1 MEVKSVALY
10 LRLSQEDEAARDQ
23 LKDESNSIHS
33 QRLLLRQYVKEHQEL
48 ASLPLREFVDDGYT
62 GTNFDRPQFQQMMAQ
77 VKAGEVGCILVK
89 DLSRFGRNY
98 LEVGD
103 YLEHIFPFLGVRF
116 VAVNDH
122 FDSQEYVGKTTG
134 IEVAFRNLVYQ
145 RYSQDLSEKVK
156 SAMHLKMSKGKYVT
170 SCPYGYRKDPADK
183 HHMVIDPETAP
194 IVREIFL
201 AAIAGKKTTE
211 IAAALNERQIPTPQ
225 MHKKTKEEKRHSAS
239 MWSHQAVLRILQ
251 NYKYTGAMVNFKV
264 ENAAIRAKVQRKNRP
279 EDWVVVEGQHEAIVS
294 KEEFRLAGESIRKV
308 KNAGV
313 KKFPSQSLPYYCGHC
328 GRRMRKTYGLDEYY
342 SCATQ
347 LYKKDAVCAP
357 IQWSKSNLEKVLAAA
372 FRTQLELWEEKLRT
386 STRQPSGDS
395 AENLR
400 RERATLERA
409 LAQLAQ
415 NNLRVYERYRAGE
428 LEKEAF
434 LSQKE
439 QLLEQRVRKE
449 SALAGIS
456 YQLEELERTQRKEA
470 HQEASLQKVLPL
482 KELSHAQL
490 CQEVKRWVER
500 VTLYADG
507 RVEIQW
513 KLEDTFQQIGEK
525 RKSVLERERQSD
537 IIIAHGE
544 RLFAAGAGGFVLK

>member
-10 LRLSQEDEAARDQ
+10 LRLSQEDEAARGQ

-156 SAMHLKMSKGKYVT
+156 SAMHLKMAKGQYINI
-170 SCPYGYRKDPADK
+170 CPYGYQKDPKNK

-225 MHKKTKEEKRHSAS
+225 MYKKTRVGDRHSVF

-264 ENAAIRAKVQRKNRP
+264 ENATIRAKVQRKNRP
-279 EDWVVVEGQHEAIVS
+279 EDWVVVEGQHKAIVS
-294 KEEFRLAGESIRKV
+294 REEFRLAGESIRKV
-308 KNAGV
+308 KNTGV
-313 KKFPSQSLPYYCGHC
+313 KKIPSQPLPYYCGHC
-328 GRRMRKTYGLDEYY
+328 GRRLRKTYGLDEYY

-357 IQWSKSNLEKVLAAA
+357 IQWSKSSLEKVLAAA

-428 LEKEAF
+428 LGKEAF
-434 LSQKE
+434 LSQKA
-439 QLLEQRVRKE
+439 QLLEQRIRNE
-449 SALAGIS
+449 AAMAEIS
-456 YQLEELERTQRKEA
+456 NQLEEFERKQREEA
-470 HQEASLQKVLPL
+470 QEETSLQKVLPM
-482 KELSHAQL
+482 KELSQEQL
-490 CQEVKRWVER
+490 LQEAKRLIER

-513 KLEDTFQQIGEK
+513 KLEDAFQQAGGK
-525 RKSVLERERQSD
+525 RNPILERES
-537 IIIAHGE
+537 
-544 RLFAAGAGGFVLK
+544 

>member
-1 MEVKSVALY
+1 MALY
-10 LRLSQEDEAARDQ
+10 LRLSREDEAARGQ

-48 ASLPLREFVDDGYT
+48 ASLLLREFVDDGYT
-62 GTNFDRPQFQQMMAQ
+62 GANFDRPQFQQMMAL
-77 VKAGEVGCILVK
+77 VKAGEVECILVK

-116 VAVNDH
+116 IAVNDH

-134 IEVAFRNLVYQ
+134 MEVAFRNLVYQ

-211 IAAALNERQIPTPQ
+211 IAAVLNERQIPTPQ
-225 MHKKTKEEKRHSAS
+225 MHKKTREEKRHSAP

-264 ENAAIRAKVQRKNRP
+264 ENATIRAKVQKKNRP
-279 EDWVVVEGQHEAIVS
+279 EDWVVVEDQHEAIVS
-294 KEEFRLAGESIRKV
+294 QEEFRLAGESIRKV
-308 KNAGV
+308 KNTGV
-313 KKFPSQSLPYYCGHC
+313 KKIPSQPLPYYCGHC
-328 GRRMRKTYGLDEYY
+328 GRRLRKTYGLDEYY

-525 RKSVLERERQSD
+525 RKSSWKENANL
-537 IIIAHGE
+537 I
-544 RLFAAGAGGFVLK
+544 

>member
-48 ASLPLREFVDDGYT
+48 ASLLLREFVDDGYT

-77 VKAGEVGCILVK
+77 VKAGKVGCILVK

-116 VAVNDH
+116 IAVNDH

-134 IEVAFRNLVYQ
+134 MEVAFRNLVYQ

-313 KKFPSQSLPYYCGHC
+313 KKFPSQSLP
-328 GRRMRKTYGLDEYY
+328 
-342 SCATQ
+342 
-347 LYKKDAVCAP
+347 
-357 IQWSKSNLEKVLAAA
+357 
-372 FRTQLELWEEKLRT
+372 
-386 STRQPSGDS
+386 
-395 AENLR
+395 
-400 RERATLERA
+400 
-409 LAQLAQ
+409 
-415 NNLRVYERYRAGE
+415 
-428 LEKEAF
+428 
-434 LSQKE
+434 
-439 QLLEQRVRKE
+439 
-449 SALAGIS
+449 
-456 YQLEELERTQRKEA
+456 
-470 HQEASLQKVLPL
+470 
-482 KELSHAQL
+482 
-490 CQEVKRWVER
+490 
-500 VTLYADG
+500 
-507 RVEIQW
+507 
-513 KLEDTFQQIGEK
+513 
-525 RKSVLERERQSD
+525 
-537 IIIAHGE
+537 
-544 RLFAAGAGGFVLK
+544 

>member
-10 LRLSQEDEAARDQ
+10 LRLSREDEAARGQ

-62 GTNFDRPQFQQMMAQ
+62 GTNFDRPQFQQMMAL
-77 VKAGEVGCILVK
+77 VKAGEVECILVK

-116 VAVNDH
+116 IAVNDH

-134 IEVAFRNLVYQ
+134 MEVAFRNLVYQ

-211 IAAALNERQIPTPQ
+211 IAAVLNERQIPTPQ
-225 MHKKTKEEKRHSAS
+225 MHKKTREEKRHSAP

-264 ENAAIRAKVQRKNRP
+264 ENATIRAKIKKKNCFERLPHAHIYPMRP
-279 EDWVVVEGQHEAIVS
+279 D
-294 KEEFRLAGESIRKV
+294 RLVYGNMLDRHTVYA
-308 KNAGV
+308 A
-313 KKFPSQSLPYYCGHC
+313 
-328 GRRMRKTYGLDEYY
+328 GRRPPHRPVFSVDVPYLRDGFRHRPLLSHDKASEHPAQRLSLHDLFFCRGICDRLPPALFRGVPLGLQRMPL
-342 SCATQ
+342 SG
-347 LYKKDAVCAP
+347 KRP
-357 IQWSKSNLEKVLAAA
+357 H
-372 FRTQLELWEEKLRT
+372 
-386 STRQPSGDS
+386 PSGLW
-395 AENLR
+395 AGMVWR
-400 RERATLERA
+400 R
-409 LAQLAQ
+409 
-415 NNLRVYERYRAGE
+415 
-428 LEKEAF
+428 
-434 LSQKE
+434 
-439 QLLEQRVRKE
+439 
-449 SALAGIS
+449 
-456 YQLEELERTQRKEA
+456 
-470 HQEASLQKVLPL
+470 
-482 KELSHAQL
+482 
-490 CQEVKRWVER
+490 
-500 VTLYADG
+500 
-507 RVEIQW
+507 
-513 KLEDTFQQIGEK
+513 
-525 RKSVLERERQSD
+525 SV
-537 IIIAHGE
+537 
-544 RLFAAGAGGFVLK
+544 F

>member
-134 IEVAFRNLVYQ
+134 MEVAFRNLVYQ

-211 IAAALNERQIPTPQ
+211 IAAVLNERQIPTPQ

-313 KKFPSQSLPYYCGHC
+313 KKFPSQSLP
-328 GRRMRKTYGLDEYY
+328 
-342 SCATQ
+342 
-347 LYKKDAVCAP
+347 
-357 IQWSKSNLEKVLAAA
+357 
-372 FRTQLELWEEKLRT
+372 
-386 STRQPSGDS
+386 
-395 AENLR
+395 
-400 RERATLERA
+400 
-409 LAQLAQ
+409 
-415 NNLRVYERYRAGE
+415 
-428 LEKEAF
+428 
-434 LSQKE
+434 
-439 QLLEQRVRKE
+439 
-449 SALAGIS
+449 
-456 YQLEELERTQRKEA
+456 
-470 HQEASLQKVLPL
+470 
-482 KELSHAQL
+482 
-490 CQEVKRWVER
+490 
-500 VTLYADG
+500 
-507 RVEIQW
+507 
-513 KLEDTFQQIGEK
+513 
-525 RKSVLERERQSD
+525 
-537 IIIAHGE
+537 
-544 RLFAAGAGGFVLK
+544 